1 MHGPLFL
8 FFMRK
13 LQQKIKGRI
22 FSCHYGN
29 SSSKDLR
36 SCVLLAELAWN
47 FLGLYSRSFMKCDT
61 PLLASSLLTLGL
73 FLPDTKKHLVA
84 TLRRQQR

>member
-8 FFMRK
+8 FFTRK
-13 LQQKIKGRI
+13 LQQKVKG
-22 FSCHYGN
+22 GTVAAAAQ
-29 SSSKDLR
+29 KDSR
-36 SCVLLAELAWN
+36 SPLLLAELEWT

-73 FLPDTKKHLVA
+73 FLPDTEKHLVA
-84 TLRRQQR
+84 TLCCQQC